1 LAGERWI
8 FPLLAGV
15 AGAATTDTFLAN
27 GLEVPRVSVIAN
39 SIRVRDRLLATGR
52 YLAMAAGVELR
63 FSNDS
68 QTDIKVLP
76 VKFDVKPRPVGI
88 RYPEEPLARSGC
100 PHLRRR
106 GAPAFK
112 TNDQDQLTRSAIQL
126 KHQTARA

>member
-88 RYPEEPLARSGC
+88 VTLKNRSLGPAARIFAEEARLLSK
-100 PHLRRR
+100 RMT
-106 GAPAFK
+106 K
-112 TNDQDQLTRSAIQL
+112 TS
-126 KHQTARA
+126 